1 MRCRCK
7 KLWVAA
13 DAAWT
18 ARSQASFRRR
28 DHAVRAPPIV
38 KRSSPPIIAAYA
50 RQNGIHV
57 SPAFMIDG
65 LVQNDMSSGDAV
77 SAWVSRLAAS
87 WRLSVGA
94 VAAHQHPV
102 QAAMLAVIVV
112 EAGLMQ

>member
-1 MRCRCK
+1 
-7 KLWVAA
+7 
-13 DAAWT
+13 
-18 ARSQASFRRR
+18 
-28 DHAVRAPPIV
+28 
-38 KRSSPPIIAAYA
+38 
-50 RQNGIHV
+50 
-57 SPAFMIDG
+57 MIDG